1 MLKQPPAD
9 LHQIYRALDVIEAD
23 SDYIQS
29 ELYKK
34 SERIID
40 RKKGIL
46 YYDCT
51 NYYFEIEQDD
61 EFRKYGLSKEHRP
74 NPIVQMGLFM
84 DADGIP
90 LSFSLF
96 DGNKNEQPSMTPLEE
111 KIIKDFCLSDDGWH
125 LEGSSKTYKLRTAFI
140 SLETVEKSLRIS

>member
-1 MLKQPPAD
+1 MLEQPSAD
-9 LHQIYRALDVIEAD
+9 LHQIYRALNVIEAD

-74 NPIVQMGLFM
+74 NPIVQ
-84 DADGIP
+84 I
-90 LSFSLF
+90 
-96 DGNKNEQPSMTPLEE
+96 LE
-111 KIIKDFCLSDDGWH
+111 
-125 LEGSSKTYKLRTAFI
+125 
-140 SLETVEKSLRIS
+140 SLELFYRVVFRGDKLEDELGKEGE